1 MINNRRSGREY
12 ALKILFALKYE
23 TDTINPERILD
34 QFWTNFRFSDDVLGE
49 PLEDTSTVLP
59 LSVRQFTET
68 LVRGVLKYR
77 PVLDQQIDEV
87 AQNWSL
93 TRMSPVDLALL
104 RIATFE
110 LLYLPEIP
118 AAVTLNEAIEIA
130 KRYGTKESP
139 NFLNGLLDKIA
150 GKTQGKLSLS
160 PLTEKL

>member
-1 MINNRRSGREY
+1 MTNNRRNGREY

-23 TDTINPERILD
+23 SDVINPDRILE

-49 PLEDTSTVLP
+49 PLEDTSTDLP

-68 LVRGVLKYR
+68 LVRGVLEYR
-77 PVLDQQIDEV
+77 PVLDKQIDEV
-87 AQNWSL
+87 ARNWSL
-93 TRMSPVDLALL
+93 ARMSPVDLALL
-104 RIATFE
+104 RMATFE

-130 KRYGTKESP
+130 KRYGTKDSP

-150 GKTQGKLSLS
+150 GRAQG
-160 PLTEKL
+160 E